1 MSDSVIL
8 PSDQDIEAVLFK
20 RQQVEQQKHPDIRL
34 VDKIILKDGPRAY
47 KVASHWV
54 FVNRH
59 SGEISHHSLRLET
72 LRRKKNGWTSDDKH
86 SLTLEDKDE
95 QEVTKLFHFLSVVL
109 NKNLSDSSGDYLVIP
124 VNKSVSGTNIN
135 RESLKKFIDLLQSNG
150 IDTISIIIDQL
161 IQAEKTV
168 NISDETFA
176 NFLELIQKSNVDIV
190 SRVLNWLLASE
201 QLDQVI
207 NKLETLN
214 AGDLQKLN
222 TALGLN
228 SLKNVLEIWK
238 ENKEN
243 SSEEFWQQVFSQNSF
258 LFAQIFAFPVVIIK
272 GKAYVG
278 GKGISNTGGNII
290 DFLCANKLTRNA
302 ALVEIKTPKTKILGS
317 NYRGEIYNV
326 SEELSGSVV
335 QISNYKNVLTKS
347 YHELANWSEE
357 NFEVFDPKCVV
368 IIGNIS
374 DELKKPGQRN
384 SLELF
389 RAGLK
394 DVQVISYDELFDK
407 IQILVN
413 ILEGKDII

>member
-1 MSDSVIL
+1 MIL

>member
-1 MSDSVIL
+1 M
-8 PSDQDIEAVLFK
+8 
-20 RQQVEQQKHPDIRL
+20 
-34 VDKIILKDGPRAY
+34 
-47 KVASHWV
+47 
-54 FVNRH
+54 
-59 SGEISHHSLRLET
+59 
-72 LRRKKNGWTSDDKH
+72 
-86 SLTLEDKDE
+86 EDKDE

-413 ILEGKDII
+413 ILEEKTSFDNLLSRHLISLAPDAALLCGSGEARDSGRTFGHAVRSSKLEEKSL

>member
-161 IQAEKTV
+161 IQAEK
-168 NISDETFA
+168 NREYF
-176 NFLELIQKSNVDIV
+176 
-190 SRVLNWLLASE
+190 
-201 QLDQVI
+201 
-207 NKLETLN
+207 
-214 AGDLQKLN
+214 G
-222 TALGLN
+222 
-228 SLKNVLEIWK
+228 
-238 ENKEN
+238 
-243 SSEEFWQQVFSQNSF
+243 
-258 LFAQIFAFPVVIIK
+258 
-272 GKAYVG
+272 
-278 GKGISNTGGNII
+278 
-290 DFLCANKLTRNA
+290 
-302 ALVEIKTPKTKILGS
+302 
-317 NYRGEIYNV
+317 
-326 SEELSGSVV
+326 
-335 QISNYKNVLTKS
+335 
-347 YHELANWSEE
+347 
-357 NFEVFDPKCVV
+357 
-368 IIGNIS
+368 
-374 DELKKPGQRN
+374 
-384 SLELF
+384 
-389 RAGLK
+389 
-394 DVQVISYDELFDK
+394 
-407 IQILVN
+407 
-413 ILEGKDII
+413 